1 MTEPA
6 PMPMCPMAETCK
18 GMMKKPFS
26 SGALIIPGLVFI
38 MLGIVT
44 VLEPRILVWLI
55 AVSFILFG
63 LMLLVMASFVRKI
76 GARFRNMHERAP

>member
-6 PMPMCPMAETCK
+6 PMPTCPMAESCK

-26 SGALIIPGLVFI
+26 SVMLIIPGLVFI
-38 MLGIVT
+38 LLGIAT

-55 AVSFILFG
+55 AAALVLFG
-63 LMLLVMASFVRKI
+63 LMLLVMASFVRRI
-76 GARFRNMHERAP
+76 GMRFRNMHE